1 MSDSPEPSRRRD
13 KVCVLVDNCGLFRAL
28 QGLGSP
34 KLDYKRLKDFVVRQ
48 RDPVV
53 VRYYTGEI
61 RNEGPQRAEF
71 YSVLRRAG
79 YDVIPH
85 CNEQSTERHAA
96 LDITVR
102 AWCMASMVW
111 DMCDLCHTGNYDTF
125 ILISGCVGLA
135 KAVDR
140 VKSRGVEVEV
150 VFFEN
155 ECSDEL
161 KTCANKFRSLDLD
174 AVAMKIK
181 REKDGPAVTGPP
193 SQENLRM
200 YA

>member
-28 QGLGSP
+28 QGLGTP

-48 RDPVV
+48 RDAVV

-61 RNEGPQRAEF
+61 RNEGTQRADF

-79 YDVIPH
+79 YDVITC
-85 CNEQSTERHAA
+85 CNERSAERHAA
-96 LDITVR
+96 NDMPIR
-102 AWCMASMVW
+102 AWCMSNIVW

-125 ILISGCVGLA
+125 IVISGCVGLA
-135 KAVDR
+135 KAVMR
-140 VKSRGVEVEV
+140 VQSRGVEVEV
-150 VFFEN
+150 VFFEE
-155 ECSDEL
+155 ECSEEL
-161 KTCANKFRSLDLD
+161 KTTANKFRPLDLD
-174 AVAMKIK
+174 AVAMKA
-181 REKDGPAVTGPP
+181 RKDGLTVTRQTP
-193 SQENLRM
+193 QEKLRM